1 MSRRNRE
8 YIELLH
14 KDFNE
19 LAYIDFVKDLLNLSN
34 SDINENSYEINP
46 TLKQYADDINFYK
59 YFAKYN
65 DGLNNI
71 GAFIVKIKST
81 NERSKQRN
89 FVASLLSKYDLDSA
103 LVAFYSDN
111 ESSWRISFV
120 KKELSFTDKGI
131 KQNLTPAK
139 RYSYLVGKNESV
151 HTAQE
156 YLLKLLDIDDRKITI
171 NDIESV
177 FDVEKVT
184 KKFFEEYKEQ
194 FLRLQEY
201 LSKNEDFKTESL
213 KYDFDSV
220 EFAKRL
226 MGQIV
231 FLYFLQKKG
240 WLGVQLVP
248 DELSNE
254 EYNDIFNSRDSVSQ
268 NLLERFYTVENDKH
282 KIIINEIRESNED
295 SIKDFTNIFIN
306 TKYNKMWGTGDKQ
319 FIRSMYKRAKIEHK
333 NFFDDVLEPFFYDG
347 LNHKRENQY
356 FALLNC
362 KIPFLN
368 GGLFEPLNDYRWASA
383 EFNIPDEYFSNDDET
398 GILDFLDL
406 YNFTIDEEEPLEK
419 EIAVDPEMLGKIFEN
434 LLEVND
440 RKSKGAFYT
449 PREIVYYMCQESLA
463 NYLVNKVGT
472 NYDETI
478 EFIKYGDLISQVDA
492 EKSEN
497 KDNYEIG
504 QTIYKN
510 LLEIDNALKNVKVAD
525 PAVGSGAFPLGMLTE
540 IVKTRNAITTYLKK
554 NDAELLNINKS
565 DRTIYQLK
573 KDTIENCIYAVDIEI
588 SAVDIA
594 KLRLWLSLIVDY
606 PNDKEPQPLP
616 NLDCK
621 IMQGNSL
628 VDEYEGV
635 ELFSNKIFDNIQ
647 GKKYSQSQLHLF
659 DVYVQQTLQFDEN
672 STDINSYI
680 EEMLKLQKQYFLQ
693 SDNKLKRELK
703 NKIENIQFGMIE
715 TSLSN
720 EPKKLKKLKIESK
733 KRQKP
738 WFIWKLEFYDVFKN
752 NGGFDIVIG
761 NPPYVGE
768 KKHKN
773 IFEIINNTKFGK
785 KYHMGRMDLFYYF
798 FHKSI
803 DIANDNG
810 IISFITTNYYIT
822 ADGGEK
828 LRTDFSQRANLFK
841 IVNFNDMSI
850 FETAKGQHNMLTF
863 LRKKAPKNDDITYV
877 LDCNLHYNKTLNE
890 ILSINQSD
898 YQQITKN
905 MLFDTDKNYIRIVID
920 EHQDIKD
927 SILQKVIKNSQK
939 LEDICNVNQGAIT
952 GVDKIKESHILKY
965 GNQFKKG
972 EGVFVITKSEA
983 INNNLLDSN
992 LIKPWFKN
1000 SDIKRYFVNNEN
1012 VYYVIYSKDDKIFSK
1027 ENENVYNYLY
1037 KYKKILEDRDSEYP
1051 WYLLDR
1057 PRNEKIFESPKI
1069 ICPQRSLKNCFGY
1082 CSTPWYSSAD
1092 VYYITNKDNFNI
1104 SLKYVIALLNSKLYY
1119 YWFFYQG
1126 KRKGKMLELYR
1137 TPLSEVPIFIPSMDK
1152 REKIINLVDDI
1163 IKEKNNLNFN
1173 TRNDKEDLLD
1183 NIIYKMF
1190 NLSQGE
1196 IDAIEKLYK

>member
-46 TLKQYADDINFYK
+46 TLKQYAEDVNFYK

-306 TKYNKMWGTGDKQ
+306 TKYNEMWGTGDKQ
-319 FIRSMYKRAKIEHK
+319 FIRSMYKRAKVEHK

-492 EKSEN
+492 ENINDE
-497 KDNYEIG
+497 DHYEIG
-504 QTIYKN
+504 KTIYNN
-510 LLEIDNALKNVKVAD
+510 LLQIDEALKNVKVAD
-525 PAVGSGAFPLGMLTE
+525 PAVGSGAFPLGILTE
-540 IVKTRNAITTYLKK
+540 IVKVRNAITTYFNKRDNEVLTDSDVYNKFSNSDRSIYELKK
-554 NDAELLNINKS
+554 E
-565 DRTIYQLK
+565 
-573 KDTIENCIYAVDIEI
+573 TIENCIYAVDIEL

-606 PNDKEPQPLP
+606 PNNEEPKPLP

-628 VDEYEGV
+628 IDEYEGV
-635 ELFSNKIFDNIQ
+635 PLFSEKIFRD
-647 GKKYSQSQLHLF
+647 SQKNNSSRF
-659 DVYVQQTLQFDEN
+659 NVQQSIFGEVRDISIQQQLDLGDGPN
-672 STDINSYI
+672 INSFI
-680 EEMLKLQKQYFLQ
+680 EEMMKLQKEYFSVADSKTKKQ
-693 SDNKLKRELK
+693 LK
-703 NKIENIQFGMIE
+703 NKIDMIQIGMICE
-715 TSLSN
+715 SLKDN
-720 EPKKLKKLKIESK
+720 PKKLASFKKIAE

-761 NPPYVGE
+761 NPPYIKERENRIVFNPIKTTSLGR
-768 KKHKN
+768 KWYQGKMDYWYFFLH
-773 IFEIINNTKFGK
+773 IAINN
-785 KYHMGRMDLFYYF
+785 
-798 FHKSI
+798 I
-803 DIANDNG
+803 NANG
-810 IISFITTNYYIT
+810 TISFITSRYWLNSSGAT
-822 ADGGEK
+822 K
-828 LRTDFSQRANLFK
+828 LIKRINSELSFVYVIDIGKTKVFDNVAGYHIIAEYQ
-841 IVNFNDMSI
+841 
-850 FETAKGQHNMLTF
+850 
-863 LRKKAPKNDDITYV
+863 KKKNDKFVYKKIIDNLKDINSNFSTKNVQIYEKSKRNV
-877 LDCNLHYNKTLNE
+877 ITSNNE
-890 ILSINQSD
+890 IF
-898 YQQITKN
+898 
-905 MLFDTDKNYIRIVID
+905 FDENYKMYSNCIPLG
-920 EHQDIKD
+920 K
-927 SILQKVIKNSQK
+927 
-939 LEDICNVNQGAIT
+939 ICNVSQGVVEAP
-952 GVDKIKESHILKY
+952 DKISKNIMKKY
-965 GNQFKKG
+965 PNDIIYLN
-972 EGVFVITKSEA
+972 EGVFVLSNQELEKLNLNSEEKKVIKKYLNGNKIHRYRIDQSDQFLIYSDCDVKKEIANGVFPNLKKHLDFNRKYITSSNGPYGIHRPRKKLFFESKKIVTPSMFVNPIFA
-983 INNNLLDSN
+983 IDYNNNYYLGMSYNIIVQNDTEYELEYIIAILNSSFGKNWFNVNGKHRGAGVDIGVGKLEEFPIKNASVTIKNELKN
-992 LIKPWFKN
+992 LVLSLEQN
-1000 SDIKRYFVNNEN
+1000 YNAEN
-1012 VYYVIYSKDDKIFSK
+1012 DKKIDKIV
-1027 ENENVYNYLY
+1027 N
-1037 KYKKILEDRDSEYP
+1037 
-1051 WYLLDR
+1051 
-1057 PRNEKIFESPKI
+1057 
-1069 ICPQRSLKNCFGY
+1069 
-1082 CSTPWYSSAD
+1082 
-1092 VYYITNKDNFNI
+1092 
-1104 SLKYVIALLNSKLYY
+1104 
-1119 YWFFYQG
+1119 
-1126 KRKGKMLELYR
+1126 ELYN
-1137 TPLSEVPIFIPSMDK
+1137 S
-1152 REKIINLVDDI
+1152 
-1163 IKEKNNLNFN
+1163 
-1173 TRNDKEDLLD
+1173 
-1183 NIIYKMF
+1183 
-1190 NLSQGE
+1190 
-1196 IDAIEKLYK
+1196 